1 MNDFAGVLESFDRLI
16 GKKQISV
23 FHINDSKNI
32 SGAKKD
38 RHENIGFGEIG
49 FDALKYIMYHE
60 DFKEVPKILETPY
73 VAVGGESKD
82 KLPPYKQE
90 IEMFRKGEFDPQN
103 LERIL
108 GRL

>member
-1 MNDFAGVLESFDRLI
+1 
-16 GKKQISV
+16 
-23 FHINDSKNI
+23 
-32 SGAKKD
+32 
-38 RHENIGFGEIG
+38 FGEIG

-73 VAVGGESKD
+73 VAVGGDSKD